1 MKKLVIYTLTNKN
14 IIGGNLT
21 FIPFKKSNT
30 MKKVLGSII
39 FSFFAIGMLQA
50 QQDAQYTNYM
60 YNTMNINPAYAG
72 SRGTMSVFG
81 LHRTQWVGLEGAPT
95 TSTFALHTPF
105 RDSNVGMGLTVMNDV
120 IGPSEESTISA
131 DFSYTINTSDTY
143 KLAFGLR
150 ATAHLLNVD
159 FSKLN
164 IYDPNDVLAQYN
176 VDNRFSPNFGVGTYW
191 YSDNTYFGLSIPN
204 ILETKHFDKGQ
215 ASYSSSS
222 VPYERMHYH
231 FIAGKVFDINSY
243 IQFKPAFLAKIIEGA
258 PLQLDFSANFLFNE
272 KITLGAAYRLDAA
285 LSGLAGFQLNDNW
298 FIGYGYDSE
307 VTRLVNYNSGS
318 HELFLRYEFS
328 RKKQVV
334 SPRFF

>member
-1 MKKLVIYTLTNKN
+1 
-14 IIGGNLT
+14 
-21 FIPFKKSNT
+21 
-30 MKKVLGSII
+30 
-39 FSFFAIGMLQA
+39 MLQA

-95 TSTFALHTPF
+95 TNTFAIHAPF
-105 RDSNVGMGLTVMNDV
+105 KDSNVGLGLSIMNDV
-120 IGPSEESTISA
+120 IGPSNESTISA
-131 DFSYTINTSDTY
+131 DFSYTIETSDRY

-159 FSKLN
+159 FTKLN

-176 VDNRFSPNFGVGTYW
+176 IDNRFSPNFGVGAYW

-204 ILETKHFDKGQ
+204 MLETKHFDKGQ
-215 ASYSSSS
+215 AAYNASS
-222 VPYERMHYH
+222 VANERMHYH
-231 FIAGKVFDINSY
+231 FIAGKVFDIHPSV
-243 IQFKPAFLAKIIEGA
+243 QFKPAFLAKMVEGA

-272 KITLGAAYRLDAA
+272 KITLGVAYRWDAA
-285 LSGLAGFQLNDNW
+285 MSMLAGFQLNNNW
-298 FIGYGYDSE
+298 FIGYGYDME
-307 VTRLVNYNSGS
+307 VTKLANYNSGS

-328 RKKQVV
+328 RKKQIV